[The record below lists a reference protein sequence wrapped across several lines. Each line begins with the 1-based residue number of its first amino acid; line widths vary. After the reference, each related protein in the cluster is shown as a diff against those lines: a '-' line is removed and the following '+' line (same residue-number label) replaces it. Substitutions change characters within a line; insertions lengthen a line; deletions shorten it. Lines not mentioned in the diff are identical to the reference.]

1 VSRAPDE
8 PEPIPYRWRDRRTD
22 MRRGRRDGR
31 RKIPAYSNLLDHINA
46 ATKITAPYPEKLARI
61 GQYHMNGEYIA
72 YQRRAEPWR
81 RQTATAR
88 VRLAAVL
95 AAIER
100 GIAEIGAAEAE
111 LTKAEM
117 LPRSPQERTADSVV
131 VLSRRTAMRE
141 KRIAEAQARQAE
153 RIELVDTLNRQ
164 IAEAAEEIDREFA
177 IAQARVRRLGDY
189 FAVREATYWQG
200 VALSHPE
207 GRQLALL
214 LPYISSIVP
223 PWARP
228 TSGGPPIDEVEGEIV
243 IDQVEEP

>member
-1 VSRAPDE
+1 
-8 PEPIPYRWRDRRTD
+8 
-22 MRRGRRDGR
+22 
-31 RKIPAYSNLLDHINA
+31 
-46 ATKITAPYPEKLARI
+46 
-61 GQYHMNGEYIA
+61 MNGEYIA
-72 YQRRAEPWR
+72 YQRRTEQWR
-81 RQTATAR
+81 RRVASAR
-88 VRLAAVL
+88 VQLVAARE
-95 AAIER
+95 AIER
-100 GIAEIGAAEAE
+100 GIDELEAAEAE

-117 LPRSPQERTADSVV
+117 LPRSPQERVADAVI

-141 KRIAEAQARQAE
+141 QRIADAQARQAE
-153 RIELVDTLNRQ
+153 RIAQADALTRQ
-164 IAEAAEEIDREFA
+164 IAEAAEEIDREFT

-228 TSGGPPIDEVEGEIV
+228 TTESLPSEVTDDEIV
-243 IDQVEEP
+243 TGPVVDPAEEP

>member
-1 VSRAPDE
+1 MSRAPDG
-8 PEPIPYRWRDRRTD
+8 PAPIPYRWRDRRAD

-31 RKIPAYSNLLDHINA
+31 RKIPAYSNLLDHISD

-72 YQRRAEPWR
+72 YQRRTEPCR

-88 VRLAAVL
+88 ARLIAVQE
-95 AAIER
+95 AIER
-100 GIAEIGAAEAE
+100 GITEIRAAEAE
-111 LTKAEM
+111 LTEAEM
-117 LPRSPQERTADSVV
+117 LPRSPQEQAADTVV

-153 RIELVDTLNRQ
+153 RIALVDTLNRQ
-164 IAEAAEEIDREFA
+164 IAEAAEEIDREFS

-189 FAVREATYWQG
+189 FAVRETTYWQG

-228 TSGGPPIDEVEGEIV
+228 TAESRPIDEVEGEIV
-243 IDQVEEP
+243 TGQVEEP